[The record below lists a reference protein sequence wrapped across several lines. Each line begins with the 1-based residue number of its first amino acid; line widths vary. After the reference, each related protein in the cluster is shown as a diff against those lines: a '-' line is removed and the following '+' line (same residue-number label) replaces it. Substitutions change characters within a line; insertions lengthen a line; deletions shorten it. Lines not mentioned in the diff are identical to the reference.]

1 MKPIQRLAVLVKIHL
16 RLGSIFFCLALLGD
30 LNLRAVNYEVYPGSA
45 YYLTQM
51 VDSISYPYVAQYAN
65 GFYYHPVG
73 FSSSSDVTLTTQQKQ
88 SICDNFSNSFAM
100 VEGDMGNSNPNADV
114 GDITT
119 IAGFGLTP
127 IAAFVNR
134 PASNLAVWRQLVANN
149 GALNTPSYE
158 MLAPHVIYTYP
169 SGFNDPQF
177 SYARSNMLVAGCAGS
192 GVDAPVYLYRNYGS
206 FYQQVI
212 WQQRDASVSYG
223 KKFNYL
229 ISPNN
234 STDQQLMLDTKYLV
248 QSLEDNGHEAD
259 VYGVVLYGLR
269 PVDLTPETTNYNGVV
284 QANWTIT
291 GLAYYLLKHRDG
303 EPGTLDLYAT
313 SNGVNY
319 AQSVMS
325 PVATNAAQI
334 IPFDATKTNQFTLT
348 LTNRS
353 AWLDYAGV
361 LRARADTNLLAN
373 WNVTF
378 QIGTTNITT
387 AVMSQTGYVFLA
399 GQRWQPNTAR
409 QVTVTLGPKGAP
421 TPIDLVIEALPHAG
435 IDHALDVIAFQ
446 YQTNQT
452 PPTLAFNA
460 IDRSTRQSLSTSP
473 IWFTVGDAETI
484 STQLVVTA
492 VSGNTAL
499 VPNTNLV
506 FGQSGI
512 QRWLNITPAFGQ
524 WGTAAITVSVTD
536 GQFTNSKT
544 FNLSVERTNITAVVK
559 SNNVVNLENAT
570 SWTGIIAP
578 GFYDQATWNSTVTGA
593 NTTTLASDLDWAGIK
608 IQNPGGLVTINGTN
622 TLGIDVAGVDMS
634 AATQDLVVNC
644 PLETTSFA
652 SWNIAS
658 ARALTINNSISGYGG
673 ITVDGGGKLSL
684 NASNAFLGPLT
695 LNAGTLL
702 LAYPNAQSGTT
713 LNNNSV
719 LRVAHSGACGAGGLS
734 LAPANSSTGRLE
746 LSNNISVLA
755 GKTLALNARSSS
767 TDAIRNVAGTN
778 TLGATISFGSGGGN
792 YWIQS
797 DAGQLTLSGTITSAT
812 TGTRTLTLQGVAA
825 GVVSG
830 VIQDGSATMPVT
842 KTGSGTWTLG
852 GINTYSGTTTVNGG
866 TLLVNGHLN
875 GSGAVSVNS
884 SATLGGSGYILG
896 AVTVNSGGTLAPGAG
911 LSALTIS
918 NTLTLNVGSTNVF
931 ELNKSA
937 KTNDSVRGLTS
948 VVLGGMLQVTNL
960 AGTLTSTDSFKLF
973 YTSSIS
979 GAFAS
984 LSPTL
989 PAAGLRWNTNT
1000 LAVDGTLRIT
1010 NAPVPRITA
1019 ANLAG
1024 TNLVLIATNGTPG
1037 FVVYLQASTNLASS
1051 IAWTRVVTNNFDASG
1066 GIQWT
1071 NLIDPLTKASFFRI
1085 EAP

>member
-1 MKPIQRLAVLVKIHL
+1 M
-16 RLGSIFFCLALLGD
+16 LGLNCFCVAAL
-30 LNLRAVNYEVYPGSA
+30 AVNYEVYPGSA
-45 YYLTQM
+45 FYLTQM
-51 VDSISYPYVAQYAN
+51 VDSVSYPYVAQFAS

-73 FSSSSDVTLTTQQKQ
+73 FGSSSDVTLTMQQKQ
-88 SICDNFSNSFAM
+88 AICDNFSNSFAM
-100 VEGDMGNSNPNADV
+100 VEGDMGNTDPNADV
-114 GDITT
+114 GDINT

-158 MLAPHVIYTYP
+158 MLAPHVVDNYP
-169 SGFNDPQF
+169 GGFNDPQF
-177 SYARSNMLVAGCAGS
+177 DYARANMLVPGCAGS
-192 GVDAPVYLYRNYGS
+192 GVDAPVYLYRNNGS

-212 WQQRDASVSYG
+212 WDQRDWTVAHG

-229 ISPNN
+229 ISPNS
-234 STDQQLMLDTKYLV
+234 STGQQLMLDTKYLV

-259 VYGVVLYGLR
+259 VYGCVLYGLR

-325 PVATNAAQI
+325 PVATNAAQLV
-334 IPFDATKTNQFTLT
+334 PFTATKTNQFTLT

-378 QIGTTNITT
+378 QIGTTNITS
-387 AVMSQTGYVFLA
+387 AVLSQTGYVFLA

-421 TPIDLVIEALPHAG
+421 TPLDLVIEGLPHAG
-435 IDHALDVIAFQ
+435 IDQALDVIAFQ

-460 IDRSTRQSLSTSP
+460 IDRSTRQGLATAP

-492 VSGNTAL
+492 VSGNTTL
-499 VPNTNLV
+499 VPNTNLI

-512 QRWLNITPAFGQ
+512 QRWLNITPASGQ
-524 WGTAAITVSVTD
+524 WGSAPITVSVTD

-544 FNLSVERTNITAVVK
+544 FNLSVERTNILSVVK
-559 SNNVVNLENAT
+559 SNNVVNLEAT
-570 SWTGIIAP
+570 NSWVGNTTP
-578 GFYDQATWNSTVTGA
+578 GFYDQATWNSTVTSA
-593 NTTTLASDLDWAGIK
+593 NTTTLGSDLDWAGIK

-622 TLGIDVAGVDMS
+622 TLGLDVAGVDMS

-644 PLETTSFA
+644 PLETTAFG
-652 SWNIAS
+652 SWNIAAS
-658 ARALTINNSISGYGG
+658 RSITVNNRISGYGG
-673 ITVDGGGKLSL
+673 MTVDGGGKLSL
-684 NASNAFLGPLT
+684 NSSNSFLGPLT

-719 LRVAHSGACGAGGLS
+719 LRVAHSGAFGAGGLTMS
-734 LAPANSSTGRLE
+734 PANSSTGRLE

-755 GKTLALNARSSS
+755 GKTLSLNARSSS

-797 DAGQLTLSGTITSAT
+797 DAGQLTLAGTITSAAS
-812 TGTRTLTLQGVAA
+812 GTRTLTLQGAA
-825 GVVSG
+825 NGVVSG

-842 KTGSGTWTLG
+842 KTGSGTWTLTAT
-852 GINTYSGTTTVNGG
+852 NTYTGTTTVNGG
-866 TLLVNGHLN
+866 TLLINGRLN
-875 GSGAVSVNS
+875 GV
-884 SATLGGSGYILG
+884 GGMS
-896 AVTVNSGGTLAPGAG
+896 VNSGGTLGGSGVLQGAVAVASGAMLSPGTSIG
-911 LSALTIS
+911 ILTIS
-918 NTLTLNVGSTNVF
+918 NSLTLNTGSTNFF
-931 ELNKSA
+931 ELNKAAS
-937 KTNDSVRGLTS
+937 TNDSVRGLTS
-948 VVLGGMLQVTNL
+948 VTYGGMLSLTNVSG
-960 AGTLTSTDSFKLF
+960 ALTNTSAFKLF
-973 YTSSIS
+973 YATSY
-979 GAFAS
+979 GGGFAA
-984 LSPTL
+984 LTPAL

-1010 NAPVPRITA
+1010 NAPVPRITSA
-1019 ANLAG
+1019 TLFG
-1024 TNLVLIATNGTPG
+1024 TNIIMVATNGTPG
-1037 FVVYLQASTNLASS
+1037 FAVYLQASTNLALPT
-1051 IAWTRVVTNNFDASG
+1051 AWSRVATNNFDASG
-1066 GIQWT
+1066 GVSWT
-1071 NLIDPLTKASFFRI
+1071 NFVNATTKSSFFRM

>member
-1 MKPIQRLAVLVKIHL
+1 MCLRFASVL
-16 RLGSIFFCLALLGD
+16 FCLVLLTSQ
-30 LNLRAVNYEVYPGSA
+30 NVRAVNYEVYPGSA
-45 YYLTQM
+45 FYMTQM
-51 VDSISYPYVAQYAN
+51 VDSVSYPYVAQFAN

-88 SICDNFSNSFAM
+88 TICDNFSNSFAM
-100 VEGDMGNSNPNADV
+100 VEGDMGNTNPNADI
-114 GDITT
+114 GDINT
-119 IAGFGLTP
+119 ISGFGLTP

-149 GALNTPSYE
+149 AALNTPSYE
-158 MLAPHVIYTYP
+158 MLAPHVVYTYP

-177 SYARSNMLVAGCAGS
+177 NYARSNMLVAGCAGS
-192 GVDAPVYLYRNYGS
+192 GVDAPVYLYRNFGS

-212 WQQRDASVSYG
+212 WQQRDASVNSG

-325 PVATNAAQI
+325 PVVTNAAQI
-334 IPFDATKTNQFTLT
+334 IPFAPTKTNQFTLT

-378 QIGTTNITT
+378 QIGTTNITS

-460 IDRSTRQSLSTSP
+460 IDRSTRQSLSTAP

-492 VSGNTAL
+492 VSGNTTL

-524 WGTAAITVSVTD
+524 WGSAPITVSVTD
-536 GQFTNSKT
+536 GLFTNSKT
-544 FNLSVERTNITAVVK
+544 FNLSVERTNITVVVK
-559 SNNVVNLENAT
+559 SNNAVNLEITN
-570 SWTGIIAP
+570 SWAANITP
-578 GFYDQATWNSTVTGA
+578 GFYDQATWSNNVTGA

-608 IQNPGGLVTINGTN
+608 ILNPGGLVTINGTN
-622 TLGIDVAGVDMS
+622 TLGLDVAGVDMT

-652 SWNIAS
+652 SWNIAAS
-658 ARALTINNSISGYGG
+658 RSFTVNNSVSGFGG
-673 ITVDGGGKLSL
+673 ITVDGTGKLLL

-695 LNAGTLL
+695 INAGTLL

-719 LRVAHSGACGAGGLS
+719 LRVAHNGAFGAGGLS

-755 GKTLALNARSSS
+755 GKTLSLNARSSS

-778 TLGATISFGSGGGN
+778 TFGAAISFGSGGGN

-797 DAGQLTLSGTITSAT
+797 DAGQLTLSGTISSAA
-812 TGTRTLTLQGVAA
+812 TGTRTLTLQGIAS

-830 VIQDGSATMPVT
+830 VIQDASATVPVT
-842 KTGSGTWTLG
+842 KTSSGTWTLSG
-852 GINTYSGTTTVNGG
+852 TNTYSGATTVNGG
-866 TLLVNGHLN
+866 TLLVNGRLN
-875 GSGAVSVNS
+875 GSGAVNVNS
-884 SATLGGSGYILG
+884 SATLGGSGIILG
-896 AVTVNSGGTLAPGAG
+896 AVTVNSGATLAPGVG
-911 LSALTIS
+911 LSAMTIS
-918 NTLTLNVGSTNVF
+918 NTLTLNVGSTNYF

-948 VVLGGMLQVTNL
+948 VVFGGTLVVSNL
-960 AGTLTSTDSFKLF
+960 AGTFVAGDAFKLF
-973 YTSSIS
+973 WANNYV
-979 GAFAS
+979 GAFNIVN
-984 LSPTL
+984 L
-989 PAAGLRWNTNT
+989 PPLPLGLGWTNRLATSGSIAVVSTIPATPPQLTFQRTTSGPLVISWSTNYAGY
-1000 LAVDGTLRIT
+1000 
-1010 NAPVPRITA
+1010 
-1019 ANLAG
+1019 
-1024 TNLVLIATNGTPG
+1024 
-1037 FVVYLQASTNLASS
+1037 YLQCQTGSLTIGLTTNWFPVLGGSNPPIVLPLNS
-1051 IAWTRVVTNNFDASG
+1051 NNPSV
-1066 GIQWT
+1066 
-1071 NLIDPLTKASFFRI
+1071 FFRLHS
-1085 EAP
+1085 P

>member
-1 MKPIQRLAVLVKIHL
+1 MKPTPPLDVPAKICL
-16 RLGSIFFCLALLGD
+16 RLGSLFFCMALLSD

-51 VDSISYPYVAQYAN
+51 VDSVSYPYVAQYAN

-88 SICDNFSNSFAM
+88 TICDNFSNSFAM
-100 VEGDMGNSNPNADV
+100 VEGDMGNTNPNADV
-114 GDITT
+114 GDINTV
-119 IAGFGLTP
+119 ASFGLTP
-127 IAAFVNR
+127 VAAFVNR

-158 MLAPHVIYTYP
+158 MLAPHVVYTYP
-169 SGFNDPQF
+169 NGFNDPQF
-177 SYARSNMLVAGCAGS
+177 NYARSNMLVAGCAGS

-212 WQQRDASVSYG
+212 WQQRDASVNSG

-234 STDQQLMLDTKYLV
+234 STDQQLMLDTKYMI

-303 EPGTLDLYAT
+303 EPGTLDLFAT

-334 IPFDATKTNQFTLT
+334 IPFTATKTNQFTLT

-378 QIGTTNITT
+378 QIGTTNITS
-387 AVMSQTGYVFLA
+387 AVLSQTGYVFLA
-399 GQRWQPNTAR
+399 SQRWLPNTAR

-421 TPIDLVIEALPHAG
+421 TPIDLVIEALPHAD

-460 IDRSTRQSLSTSP
+460 IDRSTRQSLSTAP
-473 IWFTVGDAETI
+473 IWFTVGDAETV

-492 VSGNTAL
+492 VSDNVTL
-499 VPNTNLV
+499 ISNTNLV
-506 FGQSGI
+506 FGRSGI
-512 QRWLNITPAFGQ
+512 QRWLNITPTSGQ

-544 FNLSVERTNITAVVK
+544 FNLTVERTNITAVVK
-559 SNNVVNLENAT
+559 SNNVVNLEITN
-570 SWTGIIAP
+570 SWAGNIAP

-593 NTTTLASDLDWAGIK
+593 NNTTLASDTDWAGIK
-608 IQNPGGLVTINGTN
+608 ILNPGGLVTINGTN

-658 ARALTINNSISGYGG
+658 TRAFTVNNSISGYGG

-684 NASNAFLGPLT
+684 NSSNAFLGPLT
-695 LNAGTLL
+695 INAGTLL
-702 LAYPNAQSGTT
+702 LAYPSAQSGTT

-719 LRVAHSGACGAGGLS
+719 LRVAHSDAFGAGNLS
-734 LAPANSSTGRLE
+734 LAPANTSTGRLE
-746 LSNNISVLA
+746 LSNNISVLI
-755 GKTLALNARSSS
+755 GKTLSLTARNSS

-797 DAGQLTLSGTITSAT
+797 DAGQLTLSGTITSGV
-812 TGTRTLTLQGVAA
+812 TGTRTLTLQGAAA

-842 KTGSGTWTLG
+842 KTGSGIWVL
-852 GINTYSGTTTVNGG
+852 SGTNSYTGSTAINGG
-866 TLLVNGHLN
+866 TLLVNGRLN
-875 GSGAVSVNS
+875 GGGAVNVNS
-884 SATLGGSGYILG
+884 SGTLGGSGIILG
-896 AVTVNSGGTLAPGAG
+896 AVTVSSGGTLAPGVG
-911 LSALTIS
+911 LSALAIS
-918 NTLTLNVGSTNVF
+918 NALTLSVGATNFF

-948 VVLGGMLQVTNL
+948 VVFGGTLQVTNL
-960 AGTLTSTDSFKLF
+960 AGTLTLTDSFKLF
-973 YTSSIS
+973 YAAGMS

-984 LSPTL
+984 LSPPL
-989 PAAGLRWNTNT
+989 PAAGLRWITNS
-1000 LAVDGTLRIT
+1000 LAVDGTLRVT

-1019 ANLAG
+1019 ANLLGA
-1024 TNLVLIATNGTPG
+1024 NMVMAATNGTPG
-1037 FVVYLQASTNLASS
+1037 FVFYLQATTNLAVPASW
-1051 IAWTRVVTNNFDASG
+1051 ARVTTNNFGASG

-1071 NLIDPLTKASFFRI
+1071 NLINTLNKASFFRI